1 MIGTPATQ
9 GLGVLVIVAV
19 LLAVLELVR
28 RVDRPIDPES
38 PGAVVHI
45 CRTCGRPLTTDD
57 LFTHI
62 CGSDHP

>member
-9 GLGVLVIVAV
+9 GLGVLLIVAV

-28 RVDRPIDPES
+28 RVDQPIDPVE
-38 PGAVVHI
+38 PGTVIAD
-45 CRTCGRPLTTDD
+45 CRRCGRPLTTDD